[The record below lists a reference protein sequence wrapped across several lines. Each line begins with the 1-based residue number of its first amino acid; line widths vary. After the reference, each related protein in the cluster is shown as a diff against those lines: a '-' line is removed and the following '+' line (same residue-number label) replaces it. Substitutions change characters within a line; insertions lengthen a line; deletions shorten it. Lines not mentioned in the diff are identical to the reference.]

1 MSRSHLQV
9 IFRFPEEF
17 DLVFSYL
24 RKQRQVFMSQGQPML
39 PYKIVLGQ
47 HEVVVEYEMEEEDWE
62 NPLGLDDVE

>member
-1 MSRSHLQV
+1 
-9 IFRFPEEF
+9 
-17 DLVFSYL
+17 
-24 RKQRQVFMSQGQPML
+24 MSQGQPML